1 MSEPSFGELG
11 GQLSAFADQQSDL
24 KAAVESGQLWME
36 PDVAE
41 RAATRCEQAAGELD
55 DWLVDM
61 DELVQRRKFGANE
74 DGEAAAARFAAA
86 GREYVQVIADAQSV
100 FLRMAETYRAAGRT
114 MERAEQAGHQ
124 TFGGGQS

>member
-1 MSEPSFGELG
+1 VSEPSFGELG

-24 KAAVESGQLWME
+24 KAAVESGQLWM
-36 PDVAE
+36 DAGVAE
-41 RAATRCEQAAGELD
+41 QAATRCEQAAGELD
-55 DWLVDM
+55 EWLVDT
-61 DELVQRRKFGANE
+61 DALVRRRKFGANE

-114 MERAEQAGHQ
+114 MERAELAGHQ

>member
-1 MSEPSFGELG
+1 MPEASFVELG
-11 GQLSAFADQQSDL
+11 GGLGALGGQQSEL
-24 KAAVESGQLWME
+24 QAAVESGQLWME
-36 PDVAE
+36 SDVAK
-41 RAATRCEQAAGELD
+41 RAATRCERAAGELD
-55 DWLVDM
+55 DWLVDT